1 MEIKFAENEIP
12 EKARLNRFTRVP
24 IITSALVKTIFGDN
38 PFDVNKAIEQYN
50 FDIDK
55 SNKLQF
61 LKLKLKMVYYR
72 YAYEFRYNEFAG
84 YDFEHKSKKEC
95 LEYVAAYEY
104 LRVRNEIA
112 SKENYIDYFSDK
124 RKTYKYF
131 KDFYK
136 RDVIIIEKP
145 EDIQYFIPFAQKHS
159 KFVIKT
165 AKMNNGSGVSIID
178 TKKDNAI
185 TAFKKALLNGGAVAE
200 EFIVQPGIIHQ
211 LHPNS
216 VNTVRFV
223 SYYDK
228 GEFTKIAAVLRF
240 GTGDATVDNAA
251 RGGLFA
257 QINTDTG
264 VIESD
269 GISEKSNDKYAKH
282 PDTNITIKGIQ
293 LPQWDKLLDTISK
306 IVKNCPNKKYVGWD
320 FAYSNKGWVL
330 VEGNGCPSLFLT
342 QMGAGKGLR
351 KVFSKT
357 YFTESKYC
365 DKYSKAI
372 Y

>member
-1 MEIKFAENEIP
+1 MELKFAENKIP
-12 EKARLNRFTRVP
+12 EKSRLNRYARAP
-24 IITSALVKTIFGDN
+24 IIASALVKTFFGN
-38 PFDVNKAIEQYN
+38 NTFDVNQAIEQYH

-55 SNKLQF
+55 SNKLQV
-61 LKLKLKMVYYR
+61 LKLKMKMVYYR
-72 YAYEFRYNEFAG
+72 YAYEFIYNEFAG
-84 YDFEHKSKKEC
+84 YGFEHKNKKEC
-95 LEYVAAYEY
+95 LEYVASYEY
-104 LRVRNEIA
+104 LRIRNEIVK
-112 SKENYIDYFSDK
+112 KEDYVDYFSDK
-124 RKTYKYF
+124 RNTYKHF
-131 KDFYK
+131 SDFYK

-185 TAFKKALLNGGAVAE
+185 TVFKKALLNGGAVAE
-200 EFIVQPGIIHQ
+200 EFIVQPGILHK
-211 LHPNS
+211 LHPSS

-223 SYYDK
+223 TFYDNDK
-228 GEFTKIAAVLRF
+228 LTKIASVLRF
-240 GTGDATVDNAA
+240 GTGNATIDNAA

-257 QINTDTG
+257 RVNTDTG
-264 VIESD
+264 IIESN
-269 GISEKSNDKYAKH
+269 GISEKTNVEYEKH
-282 PDTNITIKGIQ
+282 PDTCITIKGIQ
-293 LPQWDKLLDTISK
+293 LPQWDELLQIVEE
-306 IVKNCPNKKYVGWD
+306 IVKQCPNKKYIGWD
-320 FAYSNKGWVL
+320 FAYSDKGWVL
-330 VEGNGCPSLFLT
+330 VEGNGCPGLFLT